1 MGKKDG
7 DSKRKR
13 KRAIFESDSEDDES
27 GEDLEDVGIHCD
39 SFYFV

>member
-13 KRAIFESDSEDDES
+13 KRAIFDTDSEDDES
-27 GEDLEDVGIHCD
+27 GEDLEDVCIYSNG
-39 SFYFV
+39 